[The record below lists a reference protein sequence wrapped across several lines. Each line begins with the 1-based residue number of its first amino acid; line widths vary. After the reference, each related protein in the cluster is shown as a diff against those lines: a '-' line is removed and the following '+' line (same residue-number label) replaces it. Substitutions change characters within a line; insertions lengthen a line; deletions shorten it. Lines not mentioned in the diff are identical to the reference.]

1 MLLTVL
7 GIIEKAADLIFTV
20 VSVAY
25 IVLLIVK
32 RSRAWAL
39 QRKKLFTGI
48 AAAFLLLAVAARIA
62 VFTTV

>member
-7 GIIEKAADLIFTV
+7 GIIEKVADIIFTV

-48 AAAFLLLAVAARIA
+48 AAVFLLLAIAARIA